1 MRLIE
6 KIWFQG
12 HQAKWFV
19 IPLLIPLTV
28 LFWLLSLLRRLF
40 YSCGVFQSFTVT
52 KPVIVVG
59 NIGVGGNG
67 KTPLVLFLVEQCRQQ
82 GLTPGV
88 IRRGYGGK
96 APNYPYLVN
105 ERSTTK
111 EAGDEPILI
120 YQRCQVPVC
129 LGSDRVASAKKLID
143 QGCDIIITD
152 DGLQHYRLARDIEI
166 IVVDGKRRFGNG
178 FLLPAGPLREG
189 KWRLNKADF
198 VVLNAIKEKA
208 GNTQAFVDD
217 EQYNDK
223 QLSMT
228 LFAKVV
234 CNLVSGEQVAL
245 SQFIKVNKKVNAIAG
260 IGDPQRFFTTLENN
274 NFVLE
279 NQVGFVDHHEFERD
293 DFAAFT
299 IEHPLLMTE
308 KDAVK
313 CQSFAESNW
322 WYLPV
327 DAEFSKTDTKA
338 FTDKINQVIN
348 SNS

>member
-12 HQAKWFV
+12 HQAKWII
-19 IPLLIPLTV
+19 IPLLIPLTA
-28 LFWLLSLLRRLF
+28 LFWVLSLLRRLF
-40 YSCGVFQSFTVT
+40 YSLGLFKSFAVT

-67 KTPLVLFLVEQCRQQ
+67 KTPLVLFLVEQCRQL

-88 IRRGYGGK
+88 ISRGYGGK

-105 ERSTTK
+105 EQSTTK

-120 YQRCQVPVC
+120 YQRCQVAVC
-129 LGSDRVASAKKLID
+129 LGSDRVASAKILID
-143 QGCDIIITD
+143 QGCDILITD

-178 FLLPAGPLREG
+178 LLLPAGPLREG
-189 KWRLNKADF
+189 LWRLKQVDF
-198 VVLNAIKEKA
+198 VVLNTVKEIV
-208 GNTQAFVDD
+208 GNSRIFFDD
-217 EQYNDK
+217 EQHKNE

-245 SQFIKVNKKVNAIAG
+245 PQFIKANKKVNAIAG
-260 IGDPQRFFTTLENN
+260 IGDPQRFFTTLKNN
-274 NFVLE
+274 DFVLE
-279 NQVGFVDHHEFERD
+279 HQVGFVDHHEFERN
-293 DFAAFT
+293 DFLAFNPDL
-299 IEHPLLMTE
+299 PLLMTE

-313 CQSFAESNW
+313 CQSFAENNW

-327 DAEFSKTDTKA
+327 DAEFSKTETKA
-338 FTDKINQVIN
+338 LTDKINQILN